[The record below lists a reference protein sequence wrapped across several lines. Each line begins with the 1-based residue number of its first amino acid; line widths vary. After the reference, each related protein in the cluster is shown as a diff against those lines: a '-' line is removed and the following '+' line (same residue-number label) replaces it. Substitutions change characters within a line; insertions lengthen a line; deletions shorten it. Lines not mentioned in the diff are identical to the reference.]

1 LARNKEINLTRP
13 EQVFVSGTLNMVY
26 KIPGYRQQVYVSG
39 MLTMMPKVRG
49 FNRLLKEVSAD
60 KLLNRAS
67 ADKLLKRASS
77 TLAAV
82 QVVFFS

>member
-1 LARNKEINLTRP
+1 M
-13 EQVFVSGTLNMVY
+13 SGTLNMVY